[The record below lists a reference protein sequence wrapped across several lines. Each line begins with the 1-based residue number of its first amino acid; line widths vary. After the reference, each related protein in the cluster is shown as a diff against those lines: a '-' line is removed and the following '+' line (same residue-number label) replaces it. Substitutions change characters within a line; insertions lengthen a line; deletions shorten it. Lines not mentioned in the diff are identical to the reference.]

1 MPGFA
6 AATHWRLHLGWLV
19 GCCLWISRPARA
31 GEYPER
37 SALVGGS
44 ASLPCN
50 ITPPTLDD
58 AVALVLW
65 YRGDSGT
72 PIFSLD
78 ARNSPPDAER
88 TFVDDSLG
96 SRAFFNRSGAM
107 ATLQLQPVRDVD
119 DGEYRCRVDYK
130 RSRTQNR
137 IVRLNVVVPPTEVLI
152 TNRTGEPLRNRPI
165 IGPFNEGSSLT
176 LVCKA
181 LGGRP
186 PPHVTW
192 WLGGEMVDDSY
203 SPAGEGVI
211 RNDLVIGKL
220 QRSDLMATYR
230 CQASNNNQTVPV
242 STSVSLDLNLRPL
255 EVDIVTAQPVLLDGQ
270 VIDVE
275 CQARGAQPKAA
286 IQWFLD
292 DAPLNGSTLATD
304 ATRTTSVLHLEAHA
318 DMNGKRLACRGFNP
332 HLPDS
337 ELFDYWV
344 LDVHFKPVL
353 QLNLVSLDA
362 SKQISEG
369 SSVYFDCNVQAN
381 PPVKQVG
388 WLHEGAQLEPSAGIR
403 IENVRLVIDRL
414 QRHQAGHY
422 QCAATNELG
431 HGVSEKVFLM
441 VYYPPKCRE
450 KQKTVYHVARHEI
463 TKVTCDVEADPPDV
477 RFTWRFN
484 SSLESLDIVA
494 FNQSGPRSS
503 SAFYTPR
510 RKADYGAL
518 LCIASNSLGQGS
530 TPCVFNIVPAG
541 PPNPPV
547 NCSVP
552 SITATSLTVRCER
565 SLQPWPLPVHFRA
578 DVYVDSRLRERMVS
592 NDPLFEVGDLEPGS
606 SVSLSVF
613 ALNEKGISTA
623 VPLALSTL
631 VSAKTELIGLLPG
644 EAAMVSASS
653 PLLGILV
660 GVVALLVLIAIVI
673 IIVMKVKTGK
683 RKAAAKRRNEDDKS
697 HTPLKKEIV
706 DITEVEDKCPDIIP
720 PRNLGIVSGSDYS
733 DIEMKYVETHITD
746 RVPSY
751 ENGADK
757 KYPESFTPTLSANC
771 YLSKQRVEDLT
782 YAELSLPPSTQST
795 FSRSLSRSGC
805 RAVVGSPPLTG
816 PPEPPT
822 EYADIDFVATRAH
835 GEARCRASQG
845 EASQRLKPITTSTTT
860 PIVSA
865 VCSRVCVTPPLLP
878 AWKPPSSR
886 LSISSLAITP
896 PRSDTGSSSVP
907 SWTLSEAGGTLP
919 LC

>member
-1 MPGFA
+1 MTLLTCLRGA
-6 AATHWRLHLGWLV
+6 LLRVLV
-19 GCCLWISRPARA
+19 GMQVSLLLHSVENRVDSGYPMITIKIDNMELTEVT
-31 GEYPER
+31 EYPER

-78 ARNSPPDAER
+78 ARNSPPDTER

-137 IVRLNVVVPPTEVLI
+137 IVRLNVIVPPTEVVI

-165 IGPFNEGSSLT
+165 IGPFNEGSPLT

-186 PPHVTW
+186 PPQVTW

-203 SPAGEGVI
+203 SPAGEGVV

-230 CQASNNNQTVPV
+230 CQATNNNNTVPV

-255 EVDIVTAQPVLLDGQ
+255 EVDIVTSQPVLLDGQ

-292 DAPLNGSTLATD
+292 DVPLNGSTLATD

-362 SKQISEG
+362 RKQISEG

-388 WLHEGAQLEPSAGIR
+388 WLHEGAQLEPSPGIR

-450 KQKTVYHVARHEI
+450 KQKTVYHVARHET

-518 LCIASNSLGQGS
+518 LCIATNSLGQGA
-530 TPCVFNIVPAG
+530 TPCVFSIMPA
-541 PPNPPV
+541 
-547 NCSVP
+547 
-552 SITATSLTVRCER
+552 
-565 SLQPWPLPVHFRA
+565 
-578 DVYVDSRLRERMVS
+578 
-592 NDPLFEVGDLEPGS
+592 
-606 SVSLSVF
+606 
-613 ALNEKGISTA
+613 
-623 VPLALSTL
+623 
-631 VSAKTELIGLLPG
+631 GLLPG
-644 EAAMVSASS
+644 EAAIVSASS
-653 PLLGILV
+653 PLLGILL
-660 GVVALLVLIAIVI
+660 GVVALLVLIAVVIIVI
-673 IIVMKVKTGK
+673 MKVKTGK
-683 RKAAAKRRNEDDKS
+683 RKAAAKRRKEDDKS

-746 RVPSY
+746 RIPSY
-751 ENGADK
+751 ENGAEK
-757 KYPESFTPTLSANC
+757 KYPESFTPTLATNC
-771 YLSKQRVEDLT
+771 YMPKQRADDLT

-805 RAVVGSPPLTG
+805 RAVVGSPPPPPLAG
-816 PPEPPT
+816 PHEPPT
-822 EYADIDFVATRAH
+822 EYADIDFAATRAH
-835 GEARCRASQG
+835 GEARSRASQG
-845 EASQRLKPITTSTTT
+845 EASQRLKPIITGAAAT
-860 PIVSA
+860 PLVSA

-886 LSISSLAITP
+886 LSMSSLAITP

>member
-1 MPGFA
+1 MLVFLGFPMI
-6 AATHWRLHLGWLV
+6 TIKIDNVELTEV
-19 GCCLWISRPARA
+19 T
-31 GEYPER
+31 EYPER

-203 SPAGEGVI
+203 SPSGEGVM

-292 DAPLNGSTLATD
+292 DVPLNGSTLATD

-388 WLHEGAQLEPSAGIR
+388 WLHEGAQLEPSPGIR

-541 PPNPPV
+541 
-547 NCSVP
+547 
-552 SITATSLTVRCER
+552 
-565 SLQPWPLPVHFRA
+565 
-578 DVYVDSRLRERMVS
+578 
-592 NDPLFEVGDLEPGS
+592 
-606 SVSLSVF
+606 
-613 ALNEKGISTA
+613 
-623 VPLALSTL
+623 
-631 VSAKTELIGLLPG
+631 LLPG

-653 PLLGILV
+653 PLLGILI

-673 IIVMKVKTGK
+673 IVIMKVKTGK

-697 HTPLKKEIV
+697 HTPLKKEIA

-751 ENGADK
+751 ENGAEK

-771 YLSKQRVEDLT
+771 YMSKQRAEDLT

-816 PPEPPT
+816 PPDPPT

-835 GEARCRASQG
+835 GMPS
-845 EASQRLKPITTSTTT
+845 S
-860 PIVSA
+860 
-865 VCSRVCVTPPLLP
+865 PLAP
-878 AWKPPSSR
+878 SSPPSHGGGGASR
-886 LSISSLAITP
+886 GCSAGWVPPRTAFDSWPKYTVERPRSPVSRRSFFGCENLDTRATATSHLHPSHRSSLASAWLLANCWLTTTGRLSQ
-896 PRSDTGSSSVP
+896 PRLLTCLHVYLASEP
-907 SWTLSEAGGTLP
+907 SLHRRMPHCNAALFFFYFFP
-919 LC
+919 A

>member
-1 MPGFA
+1 M
-6 AATHWRLHLGWLV
+6 LM
-19 GCCLWISRPARA
+19 
-31 GEYPER
+31 
-37 SALVGGS
+37 ALTI
-44 ASLPCN
+44 A
-50 ITPPTLDD
+50 
-58 AVALVLW
+58 
-65 YRGDSGT
+65 Y
-72 PIFSLD
+72 SLD
-78 ARNSPPDAER
+78 
-88 TFVDDSLG
+88 
-96 SRAFFNRSGAM
+96 
-107 ATLQLQPVRDVD
+107 
-119 DGEYRCRVDYK
+119 
-130 RSRTQNR
+130 
-137 IVRLNVVVPPTEVLI
+137 
-152 TNRTGEPLRNRPI
+152 
-165 IGPFNEGSSLT
+165 
-176 LVCKA
+176 
-181 LGGRP
+181 
-186 PPHVTW
+186 
-192 WLGGEMVDDSY
+192 
-203 SPAGEGVI
+203 
-211 RNDLVIGKL
+211 
-220 QRSDLMATYR
+220 
-230 CQASNNNQTVPV
+230 
-242 STSVSLDLNLRPL
+242 LRPL

-292 DAPLNGSTLATD
+292 DVPLNGSTLATD

-337 ELFDYWV
+337 ELFDYWI

-388 WLHEGAQLEPSAGIR
+388 WLHEGSQLEPSPGIR
-403 IENVRLVIDRL
+403 IEHVRLVIDRL

-484 SSLESLDIVA
+484 SSLETLDIVA

-552 SITATSLTVRCER
+552 SVTATSLTVRCER

-578 DVYVDSRLRERMVS
+578 DVYVDGRLRERIVS
-592 NDPLFEVGDLEPGS
+592 KDPLFEVSGLEPGS

-631 VSAKTELIGLLPG
+631 VSVKTELIGRNHPILFACLLPG

-660 GVVALLVLIAIVI
+660 GVVALLVPH
-673 IIVMKVKTGK
+673 
-683 RKAAAKRRNEDDKS
+683 RHRHHRRHESKDREEEIS
-697 HTPLKKEIV
+697 CQKE
-706 DITEVEDKCPDIIP
+706 EG
-720 PRNLGIVSGSDYS
+720 R
-733 DIEMKYVETHITD
+733 
-746 RVPSY
+746 R
-751 ENGADK
+751 
-757 KYPESFTPTLSANC
+757 
-771 YLSKQRVEDLT
+771 QRAEDLT

-805 RAVVGSPPLTG
+805 RAVVSSPPLTG
-816 PPEPPT
+816 PHEPPT
-822 EYADIDFVATRAH
+822 EYADIDFAATRAH
-835 GEARCRASQG
+835 GMPSSPLAPSSSSPPSQG
-845 EASQRLKPITTSTTT
+845 GGASRGGTTGW
-860 PIVSA
+860 V
-865 VCSRVCVTPPLLP
+865 
-878 AWKPPSSR
+878 
-886 LSISSLAITP
+886 P
-896 PRSDTGSSSVP
+896 PRSSFD
-907 SWTLSEAGGTLP
+907 SWPKYTVERPASPVSRRRFFP
-919 LC
+919 LCEKLDTFVSSHLHLPRRGSLPPASLTACLLLADHHESPFPAAPPDLPSEPVRFLFLKAFRTAECRTSLLFRSCPLPVFL

>member
-1 MPGFA
+1 MRSFA
-6 AATHWRLHLGWLV
+6 AEPGWRLRLCWLF
-19 GCCLWISRPARA
+19 GHCCLLWSLRPAWA
-31 GEYPER
+31 AEYPER

-78 ARNSPPDAER
+78 ARNSPPDSER

-96 SRAFFNRSGAM
+96 SRAYFNRSGAM

-137 IVRLNVVVPPTEVLI
+137 IVRLNVIVPPTEVLI

-181 LGGRP
+181 IGGRP
-186 PPHVTW
+186 PPQVTW
-192 WLGGEMVDDSY
+192 WLGGELVDDSY
-203 SPAGEGVI
+203 SPAGEGVV

-230 CQASNNNQTVPV
+230 CQASNNNHTVPV
-242 STSVSLDLNLRPL
+242 TTSVSLDLNLRPL
-255 EVDIVTAQPVLLDGQ
+255 EVDITTSQPVLLDGQ

-292 DAPLNGSTLATD
+292 DVPLNGSTLATD

-318 DMNGKRLACRGFNP
+318 DMNGKTLSCRGFNP

-337 ELFDYWV
+337 ELFDNWV
-344 LDVHFKPVL
+344 LDVHFKPAL
-353 QLNLVSLDA
+353 QLNLVTLDA
-362 SKQISEG
+362 RKQISEG
-369 SSVYFDCNVQAN
+369 SSVYFDCNVQSN

-388 WLHEGAQLEPSAGIR
+388 WLHEGAQLAPSPGLR
-403 IENVRLVIDRL
+403 IEHVRLVIDRL
-414 QRHQAGHY
+414 HRHQAGHY
-422 QCAATNELG
+422 QCAATNDLG

-450 KQKTVYHVARHEI
+450 KQKTVYHVARHEV

-477 RFTWRFN
+477 TFTWQFN
-484 SSLESLDIVA
+484 NSKESLDIIA

-510 RKADYGAL
+510 RREDYGAL
-518 LCIASNSLGQGS
+518 LCIASNSLGRGA
-530 TPCVFNIVPAG
+530 TPCVFNIVPA
-541 PPNPPV
+541 
-547 NCSVP
+547 
-552 SITATSLTVRCER
+552 
-565 SLQPWPLPVHFRA
+565 
-578 DVYVDSRLRERMVS
+578 
-592 NDPLFEVGDLEPGS
+592 
-606 SVSLSVF
+606 
-613 ALNEKGISTA
+613 
-623 VPLALSTL
+623 
-631 VSAKTELIGLLPG
+631 GLLPG

-653 PLLGILV
+653 PLLGILL
-660 GVVALLVLIAIVI
+660 GAVALLVLIAIA
-673 IIVMKVKTGK
+673 IIVIMKVKTGK
-683 RKAAAKRRNEDDKS
+683 RKNAAGKRRKEDDKS
-697 HTPLKKEIV
+697 HAPLKKEIV

-720 PRNLGIVSGSDYS
+720 PRNHGIGSDYS

-746 RVPSY
+746 RGPAY
-751 ENGADK
+751 ENGTEK
-757 KYPESFTPTLSANC
+757 RYPETFAATLGPSV
-771 YLSKQRVEDLT
+771 YITKQREDDLT
-782 YAELSLPPSTQST
+782 YAELSLPPSSHST
-795 FSRSLSRSGC
+795 FSRSRPVC
-805 RAVVGSPPLTG
+805 RAAVGSPAPSLSG
-816 PPEPPT
+816 PHEPPT
-822 EYADIDFVATRAH
+822 EYADIDFAATRAH
-835 GEARCRASQG
+835 GR
-845 EASQRLKPITTSTTT
+845 
-860 PIVSA
+860 
-865 VCSRVCVTPPLLP
+865 PP
-878 AWKPPSSR
+878 PPSLTTAPPPSPPSHGGR
-886 LSISSLAITP
+886 GWVPPRTSFDSWPKYTPEP
-896 PRSDTGSSSVP
+896 PRSPAKPDPGPPKGKPAS
-907 SWTLSEAGGTLP
+907 G
-919 LC
+919 